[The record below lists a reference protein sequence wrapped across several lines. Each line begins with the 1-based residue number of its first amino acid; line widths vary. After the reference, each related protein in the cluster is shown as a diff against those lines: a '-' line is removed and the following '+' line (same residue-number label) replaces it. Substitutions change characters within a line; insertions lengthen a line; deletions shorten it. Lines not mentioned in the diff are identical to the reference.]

1 MKATS
6 KSSKWAT
13 SSTASPTWTLVT
25 HVAGVP
31 PCNATRLADPITSTD
46 TVVGTGGLFGNLTII
61 NVNAS
66 AEMATE
72 AVALDAF
79 NALTTLWA
87 VPSSVNP
94 TLASGSVLQSESYKA
109 GAVVIATWTT
119 SIDAV
124 SAAMMHD
131 TVMNEYILDA
141 GTDSGTD
148 WVMTYPTKRF
158 YVNVGT
164 GTPPKLFQRNF
175 GASGACDDVAVAF
188 WDREEQVQAGP
199 PPGFSP
205 PLPGTPPSS
214 LCWEANVV
222 TFNNTNVLA
231 STRSRN
237 VNIPFQNGWAHVDLV
252 GGATAPIHQLT
263 AVGGQTFNGLP
274 VVGFAV
280 STFYNGAIPL
290 PAGGTLQSAYAGAY
304 KHKTTSN

>member
-1 MKATS
+1 MV
-6 KSSKWAT
+6 
-13 SSTASPTWTLVT
+13 VT
-25 HVAGVP
+25 
-31 PCNATRLADPITSTD
+31 
-46 TVVGTGGLFGNLTII
+46 
-61 NVNAS
+61 
-66 AEMATE
+66 
-72 AVALDAF
+72 
-79 NALTTLWA
+79 
-87 VPSSVNP
+87 
-94 TLASGSVLQSESYKA
+94 
-109 GAVVIATWTT
+109 ATWTT

-148 WVMTYPTKRF
+148 WVVTYPTKRF

-175 GASGACDDVAVAF
+175 GASGACDDVSCRVLGPRRAGASGSAAGILAAAAGHAAFVAVLGSE
-188 WDREEQVQAGP
+188 RRHVQQYERARLRP
-199 PPGFSP
+199 
-205 PLPGTPPSS
+205 
-214 LCWEANVV
+214 A
-222 TFNNTNVLA
+222 A
-231 STRSRN
+231 RN